1 MCLWKRKMPIWH
13 LIQEWPHGLQQPFWL
28 QCYSGWDDHQKQNIL
43 QTKHKD
49 NHMQLNRNQK
59 TFLVVGC
66 EVWEVIKKL
75 LQGDTFGSLMNAPT
89 DSTLQV
95 FNTCCPYCSGKTS
108 GKTKWGYISCS
119 FLRIQ
124 TWHLK
129 LFCLDIPL
137 SECLK
142 YRPAMDSKWIWSF
155 NS

>member
-1 MCLWKRKMPIWH
+1 MK
-13 LIQEWPHGLQQPFWL
+13 F
-28 QCYSGWDDHQKQNIL
+28 
-43 QTKHKD
+43 
-49 NHMQLNRNQK
+49 
-59 TFLVVGC
+59 
-66 EVWEVIKKL
+66 WEVIKKL
-75 LQGDTFGSLMNAPT
+75 FQGDTFGSLMNAPT

-142 YRPAMDSKWIWSF
+142 YRPAMDSNFGVWKVNCNFFSEPESSMIVDMGIRGDPF
-155 NS
+155 NFKVQTYHSGVILLDLSNLWAYFQKSSQITVFLFSVVAKT